1 MATPDKPGFP
11 GGTPDDIE
19 LYLNWLGYLRGAV
32 LRKIDGLS
40 DADAHWRPESALICL
55 VGIVNHLTHVE
66 WRWVD
71 GSLLGA
77 EVSRS
82 EEEFRPGSDLTVD
95 AAVAAYRARAAA
107 TDTAVRALPL
117 TQPCLWGEDKDLRWV
132 LLHLINE
139 TARHAGH
146 ADATRELLDGT
157 TGE

>member
-40 DADAHWRPESALICL
+40 DADAHWRPAGALNCL

-82 EEEFRPGSDLTVD
+82 EEEFSPDLTVD
-95 AAVAAYRARAAA
+95 AAVAAYRARGAA
-107 TDTAVRALPL
+107 TDTAVRSLPL